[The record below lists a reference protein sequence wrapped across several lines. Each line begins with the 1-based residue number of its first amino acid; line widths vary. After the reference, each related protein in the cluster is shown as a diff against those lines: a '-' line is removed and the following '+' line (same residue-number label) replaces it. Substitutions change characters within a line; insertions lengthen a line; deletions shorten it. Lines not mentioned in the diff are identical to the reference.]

1 MRELIVVTAAGLV
14 WAGIAHACD
23 DHHGTCEI
31 EDWRWYSTV
40 GSFLTVEGVATCDT
54 GHIRIRLYEGDGDK
68 PKFLG
73 TAEGFVH
80 GHVFDAIGQNI
91 PEPQSLSIKYSIEPQ

>member
-1 MRELIVVTAAGLV
+1 MAAG
-14 WAGIAHACD
+14 
-23 DHHGTCEI
+23 
-31 EDWRWYSTV
+31 R
-40 GSFLTVEGVATCDT
+40 FLMVEGVATCDT

-73 TAEGFVH
+73 TGEGFVQ

-91 PEPQSLSIKYSIEPQ
+91 PEPHPLSIKYSIEPS